1 MAGWMAEGIDG
12 AFGLRDNR
20 ISYPLSLHPPKD
32 EDQHKACGQCPWSG
46 ALLLAFSGLIGL
58 GKRFRLRLLE
68 FSCWFC
74 ILQGG
79 LIHSHR
85 LRGMIA
91 ISSNDVDIAGLLSG
105 RGTSDDHICHK
116 GVVAG
121 KKISRPNN
129 TIIVGH
135 SLREDVLD
143 LLGAGDRQPLGYI
156 P

>member
-1 MAGWMAEGIDG
+1 
-12 AFGLRDNR
+12 
-20 ISYPLSLHPPKD
+20 
-32 EDQHKACGQCPWSG
+32 WSG
-46 ALLLAFSGLIGL
+46 ALLLAVSGLVGL

-68 FSCWFC
+68 FSFFC

-85 LRGMIA
+85 LRGTIA
-91 ISSNDVDIAGLLSG
+91 TSSNDVDIAGLLSG

-121 KKISRPNN
+121 KKISRRNN

-143 LLGAGDRQPLGYI
+143 LLGAGDRQPL
-156 P
+156 